1 MREVILYTKEDSL
14 EIPGVKKTDWLD
26 DEVRGKVIIMDIDSV
41 GFSLLPDLR
50 EGNYLIALTGK
61 RIPGYVMKLM
71 SLGFHDVLLKPVEKE
86 ELEGVLKEAFSSFED
101 TEEVILIGEDF
112 SQLMEEELCKELC
125 AIVGGYKSLKEVLKL
140 TGKAAGVDAPV
151 LITGESG
158 TGKELFAKAIWK
170 LSRRNSGPFIAVNCA
185 AIPENLLEAELFG
198 YEKGAFSGATSSKK
212 GLIEEAH
219 GGILFLDEIGDLPLS
234 LQPKLLRV
242 LQERK
247 VRRLGSTKEVP
258 VNFRLI
264 SATNKDLRK
273 MVREGTFREDLY
285 YRISTIHIHLPPLRE
300 RKEDMQYLLNCL
312 IKKVSRE
319 LGKPVKGY
327 TKGFYEK
334 VLSYPWPGNIRELE
348 NAIRKAIVFSTSDIL
363 KAGDLQLEGC
373 EAETLKE
380 QQKSLREFV
389 REYLNRFPG
398 AAYKR
403 LIEEVESLLIEEA
416 LRRTKGSQLGASRLL
431 GINRLTLRRK
441 LKAYS
446 E

>member
-1 MREVILYTKEDSL
+1 MTEVILYTKDGTL
-14 EIPGVKKTDWLD
+14 EVPGLKKTDSLD
-26 DEVRGKVIIMDIDSV
+26 EEVRGKVIIMDVDTV
-41 GFSLLPDLR
+41 GFSLFPDLR

-61 RIPGYVMKLM
+61 KVPGYVMKLM
-71 SLGFHDVLLKPVEKE
+71 SLGFHDVLLKPVDRE
-86 ELEGVLKEAFSSFED
+86 ELEGVLREALSSFE
-101 TEEVILIGEDF
+101 ESGEVILIGEDYTQF
-112 SQLMEEELCKELC
+112 MEEELCKELC
-125 AIVGGYKSLKEVLKL
+125 AIVGGYRSLKEVLKL

-170 LSRRNSGPFIAVNCA
+170 LSRRNGGPFVAVNCA

-247 VRRLGSTKEVP
+247 VRRLGSTREVP

-264 SATNKDLRK
+264 SATNRDLKK

-300 RKEDMQYLLNCL
+300 RKDDMRYLLNCL
-312 IKKVSRE
+312 IKKISRE
-319 LGKPVKGY
+319 FGKPVKGY
-327 TKGFYEK
+327 TRGFYEK

-348 NAIRKAIVFSTSDIL
+348 NAIRKAVVFSTSEVL
-363 KAGDLQLEGC
+363 RARDLQLEDYEG
-373 EAETLKE
+373 EEVTAKDG
-380 QQKSLREFV
+380 SLREIV
-389 REYLNRFPG
+389 REYLSRFPG
-398 AAYKR
+398 EAYRR
-403 LIEEVESLLIEEA
+403 LIGEVERLMIEEA
-416 LRRTKGSQLGASRLL
+416 LKRTKGSQLGASRLL

-441 LKAYS
+441 LRAHS